1 MQLAADFGTWV
12 AQIWH
17 DWATPLRM
25 LFTLIGAFL
34 VRWVL
39 LLSVRRLVRQ
49 IVNRADGHIRELG
62 TDTSPISE
70 ARVVQR
76 TKTMGT
82 VSSNLITWTVA
93 VVAALMLLTELGVAT
108 SALVAGAGLLGAG
121 LGFGAQT
128 LIRDLL
134 AGLFIVFED
143 QYGVGDVVDLGTV
156 SGVVEAVGLR
166 VTTVRDVEGT
176 VWYVRNGEA
185 ARVGNKSQGWSRI
198 IIDIPLAATSNVAKA
213 EELALK
219 TARAVAGRHHA
230 RVIGAPEVWGIQS
243 FSGSETTIRLIQQ
256 ARPNQADPVAR
267 ELKAELK
274 AALTAGKI
282 ALAPKAVLVDLSTR

>member
-1 MQLAADFGTWV
+1 MQLAADFGAWV
-12 AQIWH
+12 SQVWQ
-17 DWATPLRM
+17 DWAIPLRL
-25 LFTLIGAFL
+25 LFTIIGAL
-34 VRWVL
+34 VVRWL
-39 LLSVRRLVRQ
+39 LLLAVRRVVRQ
-49 IVNRADGHIRELG
+49 IVNRADGLNRQDESE
-62 TDTSPISE
+62 TSPITE
-70 ARVVQR
+70 ARIIQR

-82 VSSNLITWTVA
+82 VSSNLITWSVA
-93 VVAALMLLTELGVAT
+93 VVAVLMLLTELGVAS

-121 LGFGAQT
+121 IGFGAQT

-166 VTTVRDVEGT
+166 VTTVRDVDGT

-198 IIDIPLAATSNVAKA
+198 IIDIPLAANANVAKA

-219 TARAVAGRHHA
+219 TAKAVASKHRS

-256 ARPNQADPVAR
+256 CRPNQSDAVAR
-267 ELKAELK
+267 ELKADLK
-274 AALTAGKI
+274 GALSAGKI
-282 ALAPKAVLVDLSTR
+282 ALAPKAVLVDLSSR